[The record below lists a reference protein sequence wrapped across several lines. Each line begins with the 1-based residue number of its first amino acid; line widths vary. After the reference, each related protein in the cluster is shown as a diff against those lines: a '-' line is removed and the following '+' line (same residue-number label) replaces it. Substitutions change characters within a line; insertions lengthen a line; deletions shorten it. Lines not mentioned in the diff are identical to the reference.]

1 MALFGAYKAGQ
12 AFEEKMT
19 FDSMHEFNLSRM
31 KQKMAKKLEMLV
43 NEYKETTGPAR
54 VARVGKRQIG
64 TPLFIFRSSEARA
77 QRRWPRL
84 CQRNL

>member
-1 MALFGAYKAGQ
+1 
-12 AFEEKMT
+12 MT

-31 KQKMAKKLEMLV
+31 KQKTAKKLEMLV

-64 TPLFIFRSSEARA
+64 TPLLGLVRQGLKEGGPAYVREIFK
-77 QRRWPRL
+77 
-84 CQRNL
+84 

>member
-12 AFEEKMT
+12 AFEQKMT

-31 KQKMAKKLEMLV
+31 KQKTAKKLEMLV

-64 TPLFIFRSSEARA
+64 TPLFRSSEARA

-84 CQRNL
+84 CQINL

>member
-12 AFEEKMT
+12 AFEQKMT

-31 KQKMAKKLEMLV
+31 KQKTAKKLEMLV

-54 VARVGKRQIG
+54 VARVGKRQTG
-64 TPLFIFRSSEARA
+64 APLFRSSEARA

-84 CQRNL
+84 CQINL